1 MIALTLCVRWI
12 EIPALMVCL
21 GDSWS
26 CKDGVGRSP
35 RLLDRPES
43 PGLHML
49 DSGKVAI
56 DITSNLHILMSNVA
70 TLAISP
76 HPDPNTSTSLLQHCC
91 LCCQVGTSHQE
102 YLKADITQSFST
114 HWKETMGRQFQQR
127 GMGASQ
133 TRESKRKPS

>member
-1 MIALTLCVRWI
+1 
-12 EIPALMVCL
+12 MVCL

-56 DITSNLHILMSNVA
+56 DITSNLQWISTPAAPLMA
-70 TLAISP
+70 
-76 HPDPNTSTSLLQHCC
+76 C
-91 LCCQVGTSHQE
+91 LRDV
-102 YLKADITQSFST
+102 
-114 HWKETMGRQFQQR
+114 HWSCER
-127 GMGASQ
+127 
-133 TRESKRKPS
+133 